1 MHTWHEDSITI
12 GIMTSAGDPELRVAA
27 LEIKADATREAINGL
42 GEKVAGHQQETRE
55 QFAEVHNEFTA
66 VRSEIS
72 ELRRETRA
80 NFRSV
85 EEHFAEIRDLIING
99 RGGR

>member
-1 MHTWHEDSITI
+1 MI
-12 GIMTSAGDPELRVAA
+12 SAGDSEARVAA
-27 LEIKADATREAINGL
+27 LEIKTDATREAINAVGDKL
-42 GEKVAGHQQETRE
+42 AGHQRETRE
-55 QFAEVHNEFTA
+55 QFASVHYEFTA
-66 VRSEIS
+66 VRNELS
-72 ELRRETRA
+72 ELRQETRA

>member
-1 MHTWHEDSITI
+1 VHTWHEDSVTI

-27 LEIKADATREAINGL
+27 LEIKIDANREAVNAL
-42 GEKVAGHQQETRE
+42 GEKLAGHQRETRE
-55 QFAEVHNEFTA
+55 QFASVHNEFAA
-66 VRSEIS
+66 VRSELS
-72 ELRRETRA
+72 ELRSETRA

-99 RGGR
+99 RG